1 MYRLLFLFIVLLSS
15 CRGLKNTPPPD
26 SNLKESLKINLDTT
40 SKIDLFETDYLQKL
54 NAIRTVETP
63 TKTIIEKEI
72 VVKNITKSTSSQ
84 SSLGQIVYKVPD
96 TMKVFKNYEVIVR
109 ISKSKDNIEISENI
123 QGKVHTKN
131 IQTTSTM
138 EVKLVDPTGKNFII
152 GLINSEK
159 QVVDSSYTEWRFDVK
174 PMKPGLNK
182 LNLVV
187 SIIKDSGV
195 KQVVM
200 SDDIVVKSSPVAQI
214 KNVWSENW
222 KWFFEK
228 MIIPLVVWLFGIII
242 GRWSKKKRR

>member
-26 SNLKESLKINLDTT
+26 SNLEENLKIKLDT
-40 SKIDLFETDYLQKL
+40 SAKIDFIETDYTEKL
-54 NAIRTVETP
+54 NAIRTTEKP
-63 TKTIIEKEI
+63 TKTVIEKEI

-109 ISKSKDNIEISENI
+109 ISKSQNNIEITENI
-123 QGKVHTKN
+123 QGKIYTKS

-138 EVKLVDPTGKNFII
+138 EVKLVDPTGKNFVI
-152 GLINSEK
+152 GLTNSEV
-159 QVVDSSYTEWRFDVK
+159 QLVDSSYTEWRFDVK
-174 PMKPGLNK
+174 PIKSGLNK

-187 SIIKDSGV
+187 SIIKDSSV
-195 KQVVM
+195 KQVVL
-200 SDDIVVKSSPVAQI
+200 SDDILVKSNPPAQI
-214 KNVWSENW
+214 QNAWSENW
-222 KWFFEK
+222 KWIFEK
-228 MIIPLVVWLFGIII
+228 MIIPLAVWLFGVII